1 MADLPAVGMDI
12 TWDVSELNKLMSMY
26 ASMSKR
32 ALPDVVLDTA
42 RLFCQDMVNFTP
54 PFSEAVMTTRE
65 GGTGGF
71 GNKAR
76 DKGRTSV
83 ARDIDRI
90 FMPLKEASAR
100 DVASSMNPDMFRE
113 WITEKKERDPSYQ
126 GGKFARIFNRPFW
139 QLSNNTL
146 VAAMEKSVKSS
157 RQVHYMGS
165 AKEEDIESIHKKVRG
180 GTDVPYRVNKSQRMK
195 EVWILDQEGMRSL
208 ESYKRLVQKRVGRLK
223 SGWYFAGLRLN
234 DAKSL
239 MGSSKLK
246 SPMPTS
252 AWISGQDRGNEIA
265 SIMGASG
272 TYNIT
277 VGNRIGRNFH
287 DFDDTFERAKKHR
300 AYVMKEE
307 IQRILTALTRKGTLE
322 VLK

>member
-1 MADLPAVGMDI
+1 
-12 TWDVSELNKLMSMY
+12 
-26 ASMSKR
+26 
-32 ALPDVVLDTA
+32 
-42 RLFCQDMVNFTP
+42 
-54 PFSEAVMTTRE
+54 MTTRT

-113 WITEKKERDPSYQ
+113 WVTEKKERDPSYK
-126 GGKFARIFNRPFW
+126 GGKFARIFNAPFW
-139 QLSNNTL
+139 QLSNSVL

-157 RQVHYMGS
+157 RQVHYLGS
-165 AKEEDIESIHKKVRG
+165 ATDTQLENVHKKVRG
-180 GTDVPYRVNKSQRMK
+180 GTDVPYKVNKSQRMK

-208 ESYKRLVQKRVGRLK
+208 DSYKRQVQKHVGRLK
-223 SGWYFAGLRLN
+223 AGWYFAGIRLN
-234 DAKSL
+234 SAKSM

-246 SPMPTS
+246 TPMPTS
-252 AWISGQDRGNEIA
+252 AWIAQQSTGNEIA
-265 SIMGASG
+265 IVTSQSG
-272 TYNIT
+272 KYNVLI
-277 VGNRIGRNFH
+277 GNRIGRNFH
-287 DFDDTFERAKKHR
+287 DFDATFQRAKKHR
-300 AYVMKEE
+300 EYVMTEE
-307 IQRILTALTRKGTLE
+307 IQRILTALTRKGTLD